1 MLQQRSFDS
10 NLESIKFEPTVTTEN
25 EELLQDAIAAHQG
38 GDLNEAEQ
46 LYRAILGIQPSHPD
60 ASHNL
65 GVLNLSLNKVEL
77 ALPLFHTALRV
88 NQASEQYW
96 LSYIDALIKL
106 NRLDE
111 ARAAVAA
118 AKTHK
123 VSGSRLDAKAA
134 TLAKLQPQPEPADF
148 RLGGVAVGQQGS
160 R

>member
-1 MLQQRSFDS
+1 M
-10 NLESIKFEPTVTTEN
+10 TTEN
-25 EELLQDAIAAHQG
+25 EQLLQDAIAAHQG

-60 ASHNL
+60 ANHNL
-65 GVLNLSLNKVEL
+65 GVLNLSLNKVES
-77 ALPLFHTALRV
+77 ALLLFHSALRV

-106 NRLDE
+106 NRLEE

-123 VSGSRLDAKAA
+123 VSGSRIDAKAA
-134 TLAKLQPQPEPADF
+134 TLAKSQPQTEPADP
-148 RLGGVAVGQQGS
+148 RLSELLPLGNKKVASAEQPVGKL
-160 R
+160 